1 MGDRVVASPQVSST
15 GVADPVSELLVLL
28 RINPGV
34 DGIKNIVQ
42 YVEDEH
48 GDYYNL
54 GKAVRGIIKRSLT
67 EEEEAL
73 VKRLG
78 ANA

>member
-1 MGDRVVASPQVSST
+1 ML
-15 GVADPVSELLVLL
+15 ELLALL
-28 RINPGV
+28 RMSPGM
-34 DGIKNIVQ
+34 DGIRNIVQ
-42 YVEDEH
+42 YVEDER

-54 GKAVRGIIKRSLT
+54 GKAVRKIVKRSLT